1 MTEIIIPTSDDA
13 IAINKRLGGSVLNR
27 GAVDFL
33 ITKIESKISKKDY
46 RRQIATISAILWYE
60 IIRGH
65 PFVDGN
71 KRTATETMKLFLKQ
85 NSFKLNTPLSG
96 LVYISLKIAN
106 NEIAHSELIEWIYR
120 RIEHGNV

>member
-1 MTEIIIPTSDDA
+1 MTGIIIPSSDDA

-60 IIRGH
+60 IVRGH

-85 NSFKLNTPLSG
+85 NNFKLTYAFEWFG
-96 LVYISLKIAN
+96 LYIT
-106 NEIAHSELIEWIYR
+106 
-120 RIEHGNV
+120 

>member
-1 MTEIIIPTSDDA
+1 MTGIIIPSSDDA

-46 RRQIATISAILWYE
+46 RRQIATISAILWCE
-60 IIRGH
+60 IVRGH

-85 NSFKLNTPLSG
+85 NNFKLNTPLSG

-106 NEIAHSELIEWIYR
+106 NEIAYSELIEWIYR
-120 RIEHGNV
+120 RLEHGNV

>member
-1 MTEIIIPTSDDA
+1 M
-13 IAINKRLGGSVLNR
+13 NR

-60 IIRGH
+60 LIRGH

-85 NSFKLNTPLSG
+85 NNFKLNTPLGG
-96 LVYISLKIAN
+96 LVYISLKVAN
-106 NEIAHSELIEWIYR
+106 NEIAYPELIEWIYR

>member
-85 NSFKLNTPLSG
+85 NSFKLNTPLRG

>member
-1 MTEIIIPTSDDA
+1 MTEIIIPSSDDA

-60 IIRGH
+60 IVRGH

-85 NSFKLNTPLSG
+85 NNFKLNTPLSG

-106 NEIAHSELIEWIYR
+106 NEIAYSELIEWIYR
-120 RIEHGNV
+120 RLEHGNV

>member
-1 MTEIIIPTSDDA
+1 MTEIIIPSSDDA
-13 IAINKRLGGSVLNR
+13 IEINKRLGGSVLNQ

-33 ITKIESKISKKDY
+33 ITKIESKISKNDC
-46 RRQIATISAILWYE
+46 RRQISTISAILWYE

-85 NSFKLNTPLSG
+85 NNFKLNTPLSG
-96 LVYISLKIAN
+96 LVYISLKVAN
-106 NEIAHSELIEWIYR
+106 NEIAYPELIEWIYR

>member
-1 MTEIIIPTSDDA
+1 MTEIIIPSSDDA
-13 IAINKRLGGSVLNR
+13 IEINKRLGGSVLNQ

-33 ITKIESKISKKDY
+33 IAKIESKISKNDC
-46 RRQIATISAILWYE
+46 RRQISTISAILWYE

-85 NSFKLNTPLSG
+85 NNFKLNTPLSG
-96 LVYISLKIAN
+96 LVYISLKVAN
-106 NEIAHSELIEWIYR
+106 NEIAYPELIEWIYR

>member
-46 RRQIATISAILWYE
+46 RRQIATISAILWYK

-65 PFVDGN
+65 PFVDGT
-71 KRTATETMKLFLKQ
+71 KRSATETMKLFLKQ
-85 NSFKLNTPLSG
+85 NNFKLNTPLGG
-96 LVYISLKIAN
+96 LVYISLKVAN
-106 NEIAHSELIEWIYR
+106 NEIAYPELIEWIYG